1 LWNPAQRALDLIL
14 VLLLSSRTHP
24 LYGHTIPLCCHLC
37 GPSLEKQLPF
47 DVVEYAWVQDLTQHL
62 KVLDFAEDVGLVPNS
77 QSFHC
82 AKSRPAKDVQYGKLS
97 HVTDEIAGTHGS
109 FILGIARF
117 LFCLAACLTL
127 AAAVVLPLTLAAA
140 AFLVAVIKQDQ
151 ISPVKANYQARV
163 TVLLG
168 RHVKC

>member
-1 LWNPAQRALDLIL
+1 
-14 VLLLSSRTHP
+14 
-24 LYGHTIPLCCHLC
+24 
-37 GPSLEKQLPF
+37 
-47 DVVEYAWVQDLTQHL
+47 
-62 KVLDFAEDVGLVPNS
+62 
-77 QSFHC
+77 
-82 AKSRPAKDVQYGKLS
+82 
-97 HVTDEIAGTHGS
+97 VTDEVAGTHGS

-127 AAAVVLPLTLAAA
+127 ATAVVLPLTLAAA

-163 TVLLG
+163 TVLFG